1 MSKTREVTCEFEIIH
16 AKVFLDNGDVQRE
29 EYAEIDSYS
38 GAIELIDISDESWYA
53 QSTYPSGYVSLDY
66 CRQDRNKTVYSM
78 DSIERLSPQRT
89 EDLVAVAQV
98 PVEAKSYGL
107 LPWYG
112 TKTKVVSQDFE
123 VDIWDRTEWEAHLDQ
138 RYDED
143 EIINYDYPE

>member
-1 MSKTREVTCEFEIIH
+1 
-16 AKVFLDNGDVQRE
+16 
-29 EYAEIDSYS
+29 
-38 GAIELIDISDESWYA
+38 
-53 QSTYPSGYVSLDY
+53 
-66 CRQDRNKTVYSM
+66 M